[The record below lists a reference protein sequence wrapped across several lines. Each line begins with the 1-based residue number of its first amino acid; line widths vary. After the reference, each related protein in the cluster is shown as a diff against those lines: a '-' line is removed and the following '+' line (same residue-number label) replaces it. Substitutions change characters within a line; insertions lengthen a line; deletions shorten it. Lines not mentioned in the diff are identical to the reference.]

1 MNTLRRI
8 SFLVGCPRGS
18 LIVVIT
24 SNNRLIPPSQTS
36 GLLLLLNKNGGLA
49 AHCHQK
55 ANSRETGE
63 KGKVFYSDAERA
75 GEHAPCLKAHLF
87 RKTQTQPSYPQQT
100 KTKGSAQRSCPILKY
115 RPLEPKAAASDY
127 PSSLAC
133 SQLLSGFR
141 LLPGGGLCVEL
152 VLPLAMQLLGP
163 QVLMAP
169 GPETMVNTLANALP
183 GQRERQRLPPG
194 GHGSCDC

>member
-1 MNTLRRI
+1 MGVWLPTATKRQTREKLVRKERFFIQMLNVRENMLPVSKLI
-8 SFLVGCPRGS
+8 SSAKPRHNPAILS
-18 LIVVIT
+18 
-24 SNNRLIPPSQTS
+24 
-36 GLLLLLNKNGGLA
+36 K
-49 AHCHQK
+49 
-55 ANSRETGE
+55 
-63 KGKVFYSDAERA
+63 
-75 GEHAPCLKAHLF
+75 
-87 RKTQTQPSYPQQT
+87 T

-152 VLPLAMQLLGP
+152 VLPLAMQFLGP

-169 GPETMVNTLANALP
+169 GPETMVNTLANAPP